1 MGNKISSEKE
11 QALIDTQLFISK
23 VNAAISLVLAGKSE
37 SEACRAVGL
46 KVSFF
51 RSFVVKDFENN
62 KAKKKELN
70 SGLISWK
77 DNLLSDIL
85 GDKDVEVLDDFDKVL
100 EDCLNDMN
108 DRCKKAIQLYYIDN
122 MTLEQ
127 AGKELGVSAERF
139 RCILSTTIRKLR
151 SNWKLFLYG
160 EDKVNELKQLNQNID
175 EINKEIEEK
184 RKELDIL
191 IALSNEQD
199 RLLSKAKIENDSK
212 KDITIEELN
221 LSSRAYN
228 VLHRAKIDT
237 VGDLLKLN
245 YTKLCNIRSLG
256 LKSIDEIIMCIHNL
270 GYTDW
275 MKDKTNAE

>member
-23 VNAAISLVLAGKSE
+23 VNSVISLVLAGKSE

-51 RSFVVKDFENN
+51 RNFVVKDFENN
-62 KAKKKELN
+62 KTRKKEFN
-70 SGLISWK
+70 SGLLSWK

-85 GDKDVEVLDDFDKVL
+85 WDEDVEVLDDFDKVL
-100 EDCLNDMN
+100 EDCLNNMN

-127 AGKELGVSAERF
+127 AGKELGVSTERF
-139 RCILSTTIRKLR
+139 RCILNKALRKLR

>member
-108 DRCKKAIQLYYIDN
+108 DICKKAIQLYYIDN

-139 RCILSTTIRKLR
+139 RCILNITVRNLKLKWR
-151 SNWKLFLYG
+151 LFLYG
-160 EDKVNELKQLNQNID
+160 EDKVNKLKQLNQNID
-175 EINKEIEEK
+175 KITKEIEEK
-184 RKELDIL
+184 RKELDTL
-191 IALSNEQD
+191 IAISNEHN
-199 RLLSKAKIENDSK
+199 RLLSEVKTENNDK
-212 KDITIEELN
+212 KNITIEELN
-221 LSSRAYN
+221 LSPRTYN
-228 VLHRAKIDT
+228 ALHRAKLYT
-237 VGDLLKLN
+237 VDDLLKLN
-245 YTKLCNIRSLG
+245 YVKLRNIRNLG
-256 LKSIDEIIMCIHNL
+256 LKSIDEIIICIHNL
-270 GYTDW
+270 GYIDW
-275 MKDKTNAE
+275 LENKTNTK

>member
-11 QALIDTQLFISK
+11 QALINTQLFISK
-23 VNAAISLVLAGKSE
+23 VNAAISLVLTGKSE

-46 KVSFF
+46 KVSSF

-62 KAKKKELN
+62 KTKKKELN

-100 EDCLNDMN
+100 EDCLNNMN

-127 AGKELGVSAERF
+127 AGKELGISTERF
-139 RCILSTTIRKLR
+139 RCILNTTVRKLKLK
-151 SNWKLFLYG
+151 WKLFLYG

-175 EINKEIEEK
+175 KINKEIEEK
-184 RKELDIL
+184 RKELDTL
-191 IALSNEQD
+191 IDISNEHD
-199 RLLSKAKIENDSK
+199 RLLSRAKTENDDK
-212 KDITIEELN
+212 KNITIEELN
-221 LSSRAYN
+221 LSSRTYN
-228 VLHRAKIDT
+228 ALHRAKLYT

-245 YTKLCNIRSLG
+245 YTKLRNIRNLG
-256 LKSIDEIIMCIHNL
+256 LKSIDETIMCIHNL

-275 MKDKTNAE
+275 LENKTNTK

>member
-23 VNAAISLVLAGKSE
+23 VNSVISLVLAGKSE
-37 SEACRAVGL
+37 SEACRTVGL

-51 RSFVVKDFENN
+51 RNFVVKDFENN
-62 KAKKKELN
+62 KTRKKEFN
-70 SGLISWK
+70 SGLLSWK

-85 GDKDVEVLDDFDKVL
+85 WDEDVEVLDDFDKVL
-100 EDCLNDMN
+100 EDCLNNMN

-127 AGKELGVSAERF
+127 AGKELGVSTERF
-139 RCILSTTIRKLR
+139 RCILNKALRKLR